1 MDKLKKELKY
11 LEQKVKEE
19 LHKTRSPKT
28 PREEVPLY
36 QKSILYRQER
46 IAAIRRQL
54 MGQTDKQL
62 REEAKVG
69 TTYNTPEKSAQ
80 ARSKNASTAGWNFK
94 KDEYWSK

>member
-1 MDKLKKELKY
+1 
-11 LEQKVKEE
+11 
-19 LHKTRSPKT
+19 
-28 PREEVPLY
+28 
-36 QKSILYRQER
+36 
-46 IAAIRRQL
+46 

-69 TTYNTPEKSAQ
+69 AAYNTPEKSAQ

>member
-1 MDKLKKELKY
+1 VDKLKKELKY
-11 LEQKVKEE
+11 LEQKLKED
-19 LHKTRSPKT
+19 LHKSRSPKT

-54 MGQTDKQL
+54 IGQTDEQL
-62 REEAKVG
+62 KEEAKIG
-69 TTYNTPEKSAQ
+69 AAFNTPEKSKT
-80 ARSKNASTAGWNFK
+80 ARAKNASTAGWNFK